1 MSRLNT
7 WPIGMQLTSSSD
19 LWSEKPSDTNSSEI
33 PNEPISGHGTDYG
46 DLCEGGRIKK
56 GSQRYK
62 IARKMIAIK
71 IDRMGP
77 DAAYTKAKWNK
88 HELLVQIDELHR
100 LSGLGRS

>member
-1 MSRLNT
+1 MNRFQAMAQ
-7 WPIGMQLTSSSD
+7 IMA
-19 LWSEKPSDTNSSEI
+19 I
-33 PNEPISGHGTDYG
+33 
-46 DLCEGGRIKK
+46 LCEGGRIKK

-62 IARKMIAIK
+62 IARKMIATK

-100 LSGLGRS
+100 LSKLGRY